1 MHGFDFYDDD
11 KLYSQNHR
19 IFYIK
24 NENIPRKRTEGG
36 VSNNTK
42 ISILKDKY
50 KMLDR
55 FAGDSKLKK

>member
-19 IFYIK
+19 IFCIK

-36 VSNNTK
+36 VSHNAK
-42 ISILKDKY
+42 IRILKDEY
-50 KMLDR
+50 KMLDM
-55 FAGDSKLKK
+55 F